1 MVHIVATG
9 RKPKGKHPD
18 KKLAPAF
25 VRKTTKP
32 GRYCD
37 GNGLYLK
44 IDPSGARRW
53 EQRLVIHGR
62 QRSLGLG
69 GVPLV
74 SLAEAREK
82 ALANR
87 KIARAGG
94 DPMDLR
100 RQVSIP
106 TFEEAA
112 AAVVEFHRPS
122 WGNAKHAAQWETTL
136 RTYVFPKLGKRPVS
150 NIDTAD
156 VLNVLTP
163 IWHEKPE
170 TARRVRQ
177 RISTVMKWAVAQGF
191 RQDNPAGD
199 AIGAALP
206 KQNGKAKRHHRA
218 LPHGEVASAIEAVR
232 ASGSSAAVK
241 LAFEFLILTAARSG
255 EVRHM
260 MWSEVYLDTAIWTI
274 PADRMKA
281 GREHRV
287 PLCARALEIL
297 TEARQFGNGSGLV
310 FPGTR
315 PGKPLSDMTLSKLM
329 RDLSLDAVPH
339 GFRSSFRDWAAECTN
354 APRAVMEAAL
364 AHTIPN
370 KAEAAYARS
379 DLFERRRKLMEQ
391 WAEYLSQSPET
402 KIIPMVRQRSQ
413 SDA

>member
-1 MVHIVATG
+1 MAKG

-18 KKLAPAF
+18 KRLTPAF

-32 GRYCD
+32 GRHCD

-44 IDPSGARRW
+44 VDPSGAKRW
-53 EQRLVIHGR
+53 EQRLVIRGR

-69 GVPLV
+69 GVALV

-100 RQVSIP
+100 QQVSIP

-112 AAVVEFHRPS
+112 AAVIELHRPS
-122 WGNAKHAAQWETTL
+122 WGSARHAKQWETTL
-136 RTYVFPKLGKRPVS
+136 YTYVFPKLGKLRVS
-150 NIDTAD
+150 EINTAD
-156 VLNVLTP
+156 VLNVLAP

-206 KQNGKAKRHHRA
+206 RQNGKNKRHHKA
-218 LPHGEVASAIEAVR
+218 LPHNEVAGAIEAVR
-232 ASGSSAAVK
+232 ASHCNVAVK

-255 EVRHM
+255 EVRNM
-260 MWSEVYLDTAIWTI
+260 PWSEVDTNAKVWTI
-274 PADRMKA
+274 PAARMKA

-297 TEARQFGNGSGLV
+297 TEARQLGNGSDLV

-315 PGKPLSDMTLSKLM
+315 PGRPLSDMTLSKLM
-329 RDLSLDAVPH
+329 RDLNLDAVPH

-354 APRAVMEAAL
+354 APRAVMGAVL
-364 AHTIPN
+364 AHTVSN
-370 KAEAAYARS
+370 KVEAAYARS
-379 DLFERRRKLMEQ
+379 DLFDRRRELMEQ
-391 WAEYLSQSPET
+391 WAQYLASNRET
-402 KIIPMVRQRSQ
+402 KIVPMVRDENRV
-413 SDA
+413 DA